1 MGSRAARQLL
11 GLAGSGV
18 PCHLHSHL
26 APQPHAHPQE
36 VVGGWSGY
44 SLERQQEVLGAA
56 LAVASKG
63 DWAQLEGQLRLALD
77 LTAEG

>member
-1 MGSRAARQLL
+1 MTTAGISWLWRALSQPVARN
-11 GLAGSGV
+11 
-18 PCHLHSHL
+18 LHSHL
-26 APQPHAHPQE
+26 APQPNAHPQE

-56 LAVASKG
+56 LAVASEG